1 MKRST
6 KTLLVVG
13 GALGLLAVGGVAYAA
28 YYKKP
33 QPSVPAGQ
41 LKAGSTTPVTS
52 FTPGVKYT
60 FIALVPTGVSD
71 NVALEAALKAAGWQ
85 NPSVVYF
92 MGTGTLPSGFEGNA
106 NSYAATGTWGGAANA
121 PVPAGVIA
129 AATP

>member
-41 LKAGSTTPVTS
+41 LKGSVTPVTT
-52 FTPGVKYT
+52 FQNGVKYT
-60 FIALVPTGVSD
+60 FAAMVPTGISD
-71 NVALEAALKAAGWQ
+71 TSALEAALTAAGWTSP
-85 NPSVVYF
+85 NVVYF
-92 MGTGTLPSGFEGNA
+92 MGTGTLPDGLQGTA
-106 NSYAATGTWGGAANA
+106 NSYAATGTWGGANNA
-121 PVPAGVIA
+121 PVPANVIA